1 MGRNPV
7 KTSNLKDYTEEQ
19 AKQQG
24 SIFYKAWQYH
34 MQKLAEKNSK
44 NIVDK
49 KEKKWYNIIT
59 KEKENK

>member
-1 MGRNPV
+1 MGRHPI
-7 KTSNLKDYTEEQ
+7 KYSNLKDYTKQE

-24 SIFYKAWQYH
+24 KIFYQAWQYH

-49 KEKKWYNIIT
+49 KEKK
-59 KEKENK
+59 

>member
-1 MGRNPV
+1 
-7 KTSNLKDYTEEQ
+7 
-19 AKQQG
+19 
-24 SIFYKAWQYH
+24 